1 MISLDGHCNSHDIP
15 AAYDH
20 SVVFL
25 WSKDG
30 SPMIRTPC
38 GGIYTGELGHARSRA
53 SKRKQDNENAI
64 YNRHAATRF
73 QADG

>member
-1 MISLDGHCNSHDIP
+1 
-15 AAYDH
+15 
-20 SVVFL
+20 
-25 WSKDG
+25 
-30 SPMIRTPC
+30 MIRTPC